1 MNNKY
6 GISGIGTV
14 SIWNQENDQGR
25 LGIDNR
31 GKRKNQREIEDIDIL
46 KNPMLF
52 WWKSALSNTNK
63 KIRSLVWYNNER
75 IQKKLGYLSPVQYW
89 LKYSN

>member
-46 KNPMLF
+46 KILCSSDGNPL
-52 WWKSALSNTNK
+52 SATQIKKYVHWYGITTNVFK
-63 KIRSLVWYNNER
+63 RN
-75 IQKKLGYLSPVQYW
+75 
-89 LKYSN
+89 